1 MEFRR
6 VLFRSQRDVRTVEGR
21 QIIIA
26 EQWPFAPPSMP
37 GLERFGRRGI
47 FDFELD
53 ARADL
58 VHFPVV
64 ENLGNVALLLLSQRP
79 TNLCRRPQSTSQFPG
94 RRETVT
100 DQIDVMWSTG
110 NDKLGKASGREQVCQ
125 YVTRSGV

>member
-1 MEFRR
+1 
-6 VLFRSQRDVRTVEGR
+6 
-21 QIIIA
+21 
-26 EQWPFAPPSMP
+26 MP

-58 VHFPVV
+58 IHFPVV

-79 TNLCRRPQSTSQFPG
+79 TNLCRRPQSTPQFPG

-100 DQIDVMWSTG
+100 DQIDVLWST
-110 NDKLGKASGREQVCQ
+110 
-125 YVTRSGV
+125 RSEEHTSELQSLMRISYAVFCWKNKK

>member
-1 MEFRR
+1 
-6 VLFRSQRDVRTVEGR
+6 
-21 QIIIA
+21 
-26 EQWPFAPPSMP
+26 MP

-79 TNLCRRPQSTSQFPG
+79 TNLCRRPQSTPQFPG
-94 RRETVT
+94 RRETVAN
-100 DQIDVMWSTG
+100 QIDVLWSTG
-110 NDKLGKASGREQVCQ
+110 HDMVDIVDTAVLPSWPQKIGRASGRERVCQ
-125 YVTRSGV
+125 YV

>member
-1 MEFRR
+1 MRISDWSSDVCSSDLR
-6 VLFRSQRDVRTVEGR
+6 INQRDVRTVEGR

-64 ENLGNVALLLLSQRP
+64 ENLGNVAFLLLSQRP
-79 TNLCRRPQSTSQFPG
+79 TNLCRRPQSTPQFPG
-94 RRETVT
+94 RLETFAN
-100 DQIDVMWSTG
+100 QIDVLWSTG
-110 NDKLGKASGREQVCQ
+110 HDKIGRAHC
-125 YVTRSGV
+125 